1 MNQSEFA
8 THVLP
13 TDILDDREI
22 VEIIKWMAG
31 EQVPNLAWDTVKL
44 RNKRLPEWL
53 TATTKK
59 SNSWTHYFGVFVFG
73 YLIPLIKYLI
83 FGVGIWACFSIGH
96 HKLKYGF

>member
-13 TDILDDREI
+13 MDILDDHEI
-22 VEIIKWMAG
+22 VAIIKWLAG
-31 EQVPNLAWDTVKL
+31 EQVPYLAWDTVKL

-83 FGVGIWACFSIGH
+83 FGVGICACFVIGRDS
-96 HKLKYGF
+96 FR